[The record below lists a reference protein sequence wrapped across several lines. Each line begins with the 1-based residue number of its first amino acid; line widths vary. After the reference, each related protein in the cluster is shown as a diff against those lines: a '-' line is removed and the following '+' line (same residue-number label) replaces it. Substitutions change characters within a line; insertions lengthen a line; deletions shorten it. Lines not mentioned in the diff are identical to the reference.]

1 MRLTIKR
8 TLISILVLLLVA
20 VGGLGWTAW
29 NGSRDLAAE
38 TDDIT
43 QNWLPSLDLA
53 RTMQMLLARVR
64 ATESAHIMVSDA
76 AQMAGTEERMKTVLQ
91 SLQVSLAEYRP
102 LISSEPEKIAFENFA
117 DEWNNYVSKH
127 DQLLALSRAN
137 MKEQAASMFQGDL
150 RVAYD
155 GMSKELD
162 DLVRFNKEGAEAA
175 AEASRATAASVEATT
190 IGAIVVV
197 ALLSLVTLGYVLRG
211 VTAPITTLT
220 EAMAAVAGGDLA
232 REVPYVG
239 RRNEIGDM
247 AGALAVFR
255 DNLAETERMR
265 RERAEAEGAAAAQ
278 RKADM
283 NRLAER
289 FEAAVGVVVDRVSSA
304 AAELQAAAESLT
316 ATAEETTA
324 QAAAVAAAAEQAAAN
339 VQTVAAA
346 VEELAASAG
355 EIGQQVSHSTSVAH
369 RAVGE
374 ADQTNSR
381 MGSLRTDADEIGAI
395 VGLIG
400 DIAAQTNLLALNA
413 TIESARAGEAGR
425 GFAVVAQEVKSLA
438 EQTAKATAEISAQI
452 AGMQGSTTEAVTAI
466 SSIGRTIGD
475 MNGIA
480 AAIVAAVEEQ
490 GATTAEVAR
499 NIQQAALGTNE
510 VTINITGVTQAAETS
525 SSAAAQVLSSASELA
540 VQSDTL
546 RAEVRK
552 FVDFVRAA

>member
-197 ALLSLVTLGYVLRG
+197 ALLGLVTLGYVLRG

>member
-8 TLISILVLLLVA
+8 TLISVLVLLLVG
-20 VGGLGWTAW
+20 VGALGWTAW
-29 NGSRDLAAE
+29 NGSRDLAE
-38 TDDIT
+38 DTDGIT
-43 QNWLPSLDLA
+43 ENWLPSLDLA

-76 AQMAGTEERMKTVLQ
+76 EQMARTEERMNSVLQ
-91 SLQVSLAEYRP
+91 SLQVSLAEYRR
-102 LISSEPEKIAFENFA
+102 LIASEAEKTAYETFA
-117 DEWNNYVSKH
+117 EEWSKYARKH
-127 DQLLALSRAN
+127 DQVLALSRAN
-137 MKEQAASMFQGDL
+137 MKDPAAAMFQGDL
-150 RVAYD
+150 REAYD

-162 DLVRFNKEGAEAA
+162 ELVRFNKEGAEAA
-175 AEASRATAASVEATT
+175 AAASRATAASVEATT

-197 ALLSLVTLGYVLRG
+197 ALLGLVTLVYVLRG
-211 VTAPITTLT
+211 VTTPISRVT
-220 EAMAAVAGGDLA
+220 EAMAGVAGGDLA

-265 RERAEAEGAAAAQ
+265 QERAEAESAAAAR

-283 NRLAER
+283 NGLAER
-289 FEAAVGVVVDRVSSA
+289 FEAAVGVVVDRVSAA

-324 QAAAVAAAAEQAAAN
+324 QAAAVAAAAEQAATN

-381 MGSLRTDADEIGAI
+381 MGSLRTDAEEIGAI

-452 AGMQGSTTEAVTAI
+452 AGMQGSTSEAATAI

-540 VQSDTL
+540 IQSDTL
-546 RAEVRK
+546 RGEVRK